1 MKKLHL
7 FLLTFLLVANQNFA
21 QNPVWSLPNNYYP
34 FGGVSPL
41 PILMNSYT
49 STHNAYPK
57 PDGSLGFY
65 VVDDYVYDGS
75 GQFIAAFYDSSV
87 DTIKGQTEIA
97 IVPSSS
103 NCNDVFIF
111 TGGST
116 GHGADGY
123 KIFAIGVRYNAS
135 SNIKFSPILDPATS
149 NYMVNVTDIIN
160 SAFPTLNFNN
170 VFTHK
175 HPIYFAVNPDIIN
188 GKRYVY
194 LANSNSIVKLSVS
207 NTPTPNN
214 PIGIVAESYFTTN
227 GLGLGNMNNRSE
239 MELVRLGSGGYRIA
253 LPPYIIPNSN
263 DSSRV
268 IGFFDLDSNGDYIS
282 SSFRYCIINKYLLSS
297 ISGMEFSPNGRYL
310 YFNSESA
317 AHGVGYFNY
326 IDLNDSIL
334 TPYPLALST
343 NSDFG
348 KSFIELGIDG
358 KLYFAHSGGL
368 ATYTNPNSPG
378 TGVFT
383 PNAVLASYSL
393 TKNRYILPD
402 QIDGFD
408 YMGHYINNIQ
418 CCIQN
423 STYDKWEYKSISGS
437 YTWEPGSN
445 PITSTTSNTVYIRD
459 SLVINL
465 NSNITIKNMTFVFAP
480 DAQVVVHGGVV
491 GQQGGKLTLDNST
504 FTVDTSCAKKMWNGI
519 KVLGNPSYAQGT
531 VSNSIQG
538 WVVLKNNSKIMH
550 ARVGIDAGNYVSMN
564 TSTRTGGVVQA
575 TNASFINNKMGV
587 RLLHYNSPSGNG
599 NAAHKFTDTRF
610 LTNGILIESAIPQH
624 LQLFGVKG
632 VNIMGCS
639 FENQTPNLYV
649 QEQKGHGIYSYNS
662 SFQVNQRCT
671 SYTQPAGY
679 PCYGIPTVFKNLQT
693 GVFAQSTSLHHTH
706 IHESLFENNAQGIAV
721 HGNAN
726 PHIVGND
733 FFVLKDPNYN
743 SYGLY
748 LYNTPALTVEEN
760 FFTEFGNSGDPSGGS
775 SYGVIVYNSGKNKN
789 TVYRNTFKNIK
800 VGAQA
805 QGINGTHTPT
815 SPDSGTIGLQFICN
829 TFLDDK
835 IYQADIAVSSGRI
848 AHLQG
853 LDFDIIT
860 DPNQLHRAGNLFSS
874 SSFTTQNNYWI
885 NPGVDQNIDYSNHLP
900 NATYRTE
907 PVLRTLG
914 RVMVNPG
921 TTYYDPSIHCKT
933 KAYKPIKPG
942 VIGAIVMKSDSVKSE
957 LSKLKMEFDGGNTA
971 DYLALLAQQNWEEVL
986 NSAMEYA
993 PMISE
998 KVLLGLIAANADISE
1013 LEPFLEACSPLSNQ
1027 VRQAYLEAYGLS
1039 DLGNLEHLQEGYTE
1053 AARQQLYYKISI
1065 LENEIED
1072 LYKSAL
1078 AIAATDSIDNYE
1090 SLLLLIGDA
1099 NDEKSQLRRI
1109 QLHLSEG
1116 NYTAVAE
1123 ELAQIEGESI
1133 LKSFYSFLLPYYSA
1147 PDFKAAIEV
1156 DPDYFFEN
1164 LNQYYASESS
1174 ISAFAYSLYL
1184 TYAEGGAYV
1193 DTIEPLYENPSP
1205 KNKKADEIA
1214 ESESGKI
1221 NIYPNPAHNKIY
1233 INGLSADTNYAVRI
1247 MDINGKIW
1255 LQTELSK
1262 DGSLNISGLK
1272 SGLYVIQIQSDREIM
1287 RTQSIVKIE

>member
-1 MKKLHL
+1 MEKLQSI
-7 FLLTFLLVANQNFA
+7 LLTFLLIANQSFA
-21 QNPVWSLPNNYYP
+21 QNTIWSLPNNYYLV
-34 FGGVSPL
+34 GGIQTISLPPLLSP
-41 PILMNSYT
+41 YT
-49 STHNAYPK
+49 SNHNAYPA

-65 VVDDYVYDGS
+65 VVDEYVYDGNGALVGAMWLPTNS
-75 GQFIAAFYDSSV
+75 GGSQWPETRGFS
-87 DTIKGQTEIA
+87 EIA
-97 IVPSSS
+97 IAPHPTDCNRFYIMSANTQYWQNTPLAVEITYQPNSIPKYAMTDTIDLLQHLEAQAGVP
-103 NCNDVFIF
+103 
-111 TGGST
+111 
-116 GHGADGY
+116 
-123 KIFAIGVRYNAS
+123 
-135 SNIKFSPILDPATS
+135 L
-149 NYMVNVTDIIN
+149 
-160 SAFPTLNFNN
+160 
-170 VFTHK
+170 
-175 HPIYFAVNPDIIN
+175 FAVNPYDATGLFYAVSPDLIN
-188 GKRYVY
+188 GKRVFYISNGVHSIIK
-194 LANSNSIVKLSVS
+194 ASISNSGIQYESHFSISTTGVS
-207 NTPTPNN
+207 ART
-214 PIGIVAESYFTTN
+214 
-227 GLGLGNMNNRSE
+227 E
-239 MELVRLGSGGYRIA
+239 MELFKKSSGYILA
-253 LPPYIIPNSN
+253 IPYQESNINNNILLLDLDVNGDFIPNSEK
-263 DSSRV
+263 
-268 IGFFDLDSNGDYIS
+268 FIS
-282 SSFRYCIINKYLLSS
+282 LPYNSATSLNYVVHGL
-297 ISGMEFSPNGRYL
+297 EFSPNGKYL
-310 YFNSESA
+310 YFTGKTNGLPSL
-317 AHGVGYFNY
+317 GIFNY
-326 IDLNDSIL
+326 VNLLDTTL
-334 TPYPLALST
+334 TPVPLALST
-343 NSDFG
+343 NSDFQY
-348 KSFIELGIDG
+348 SHIELGLDG
-358 KLYFAHSGGL
+358 KLYFAHTGG
-368 ATYTNPNSPG
+368 
-378 TGVFT
+378 
-383 PNAVLASYSL
+383 LASYSNPDNPGMGTFVQNAVVSSYPQSNFWNGSTPVL
-393 TKNRYILPD
+393 SAFTLPD

-408 YMGHYINNIQ
+408 YMGHYLNNIQ

-693 GVFAQSTSLHHTH
+693 GVFAQSTSMHHVG
-706 IHESLFENNAQGIAV
+706 IQESYFENNAYGIAV

-726 PHIVGND
+726 PHIIGND

-805 QGINGTHTPT
+805 QGINGTHILT

-848 AHLQG
+848 AHHQG
-853 LDFDIIT
+853 LDASIIT
-860 DPNQLHRAGNLFSS
+860 DPNQLLRAGNLFSS
-874 SSFTTQNNYWI
+874 SSFTTENNYWI

-971 DYLALLAQQNWEEVL
+971 DYLALLAQQNWEDVL

-1027 VRQAYLEAYGLS
+1027 VREAYLEAYALS

-1205 KNKKADEIA
+1205 KNKKAAEIA
-1214 ESESGKI
+1214 ESETGEI
-1221 NIYPNPAHNKIY
+1221 NIYPNPASHQIF
-1233 INGLSADTNYAVRI
+1233 INGLSADTNYTVKI
-1247 MDINGKIW
+1247 VDMNGKIW
-1255 LQTELSK
+1255 IQTELGK